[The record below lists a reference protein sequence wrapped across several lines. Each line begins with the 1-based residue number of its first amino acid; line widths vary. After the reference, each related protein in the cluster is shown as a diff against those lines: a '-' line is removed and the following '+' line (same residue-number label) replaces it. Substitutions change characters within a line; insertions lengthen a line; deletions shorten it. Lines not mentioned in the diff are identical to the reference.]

1 MTGFSRN
8 FVIGI
13 LGILMS
19 VGVLACKKGPDD
31 ATITANVKTKLA
43 ADASLATS
51 TINVDTKEGV
61 VTLSGMV
68 NSEADKAKAEQVAKG
83 VEGVKSVN
91 DSLSVK
97 PPTPINAAPP
107 AVSPDAQLK
116 STVMANLAKYGL
128 TGITVDVANGEVT
141 LRGDIARAKLQ
152 DAMKAA
158 NEAHPKKVL
167 NQMTIK

>member
-1 MTGFSRN
+1 
-8 FVIGI
+8 
-13 LGILMS
+13 
-19 VGVLACKKGPDD
+19 
-31 ATITANVKTKLA
+31 
-43 ADASLATS
+43 
-51 TINVDTKEGV
+51 
-61 VTLSGMV
+61 MV
-68 NSEADKAKAEQVAKG
+68 SSEADKAKAEQAAKG

-107 AVSPDAQLK
+107 PVSPDVQLK
-116 STVMANLAKYGL
+116 STVTANLAKYGV

-141 LRGDIARAKLQ
+141 LRGDIPRAKLQ